1 MGRRDGAKG
10 SGRDGDATAEAAAV
24 SCAALQGKA
33 GSIYRAELER
43 RSFLIQGLRF

>member
-1 MGRRDGAKG
+1 MVLK
-10 SGRDGDATAEAAAV
+10 AV
-24 SCAALQGKA
+24 VVMAMLLLRLLLLAVQPLQGKA